1 MPSIKPVHTFYIVFH
16 SRRQK
21 VWSGTV
27 LEKQVE
33 TPNIKYTPPGYSQ
46 RAVHDA
52 IYLVNNIL
60 FLIAVRHDIPDV

>member
-1 MPSIKPVHTFYIVFH
+1 MS
-16 SRRQK
+16 K

-46 RAVHDA
+46 GGVHDA
-52 IYLVNNIL
+52 IYLVSNIM
-60 FLIAVRHDIPDV
+60 FFTAVRHDIPDV